1 MKNTIFYPN
10 ITGATE
16 KQQLSQLKGWLY
28 QLTDQLN
35 LYLGEDPTGGSTA
48 LANPAGGAAGS
59 TGETQVDLQTLKSLI
74 IKSGTVMQVVSQAVE
89 KRLEGKYVTASEFG
103 TYSRDTSQTITANS
117 QGFRMALE
125 ELQQLTSQVEGIGD
139 SLVGVNA
146 HIKAGLLEY
155 DEEGVPVH
163 GIELGQR
170 KFRDGEEFFHKYA
183 RFTPDR
189 LAFYDA
195 NGNQV
200 AYISDRKLYIAN
212 VHITGTFLKG
222 RFEDTVQADGSIVT
236 RWI

>member
-1 MKNTIFYPN
+1 MLPDLHMHTCYSHD
-10 ITGATE
+10 GAPHSTVAALCE
-16 KQQLSQLKGWLY
+16 QAIALGLPCIAVTDHYDLNHELAVPPTRSLQRRKIYEDVLAAREIYGDK
-28 QLTDQLN
+28 LT
-35 LYLGEDPTGGSTA
+35 
-48 LANPAGGAAGS
+48 
-59 TGETQVDLQTLKSLI
+59 
-74 IKSGTVMQVVSQAVE
+74 
-89 KRLEGKYVTASEFG
+89 
-103 TYSRDTSQTITANS
+103 
-117 QGFRMALE
+117 
-125 ELQQLTSQVEGIGD
+125 
-139 SLVGVNA
+139 
-146 HIKAGLLEY
+146 LL
-155 DEEGVPVH
+155 H